1 MVKSS
6 SKYLH
11 KAFKWGIFVS
21 VAFPKTWKELADPT
35 VAFYFQSRF
44 KDTSPQR
51 QAAL

>member
-11 KAFKWGIFVS
+11 KAFKWEIFVS
-21 VAFPKTWKELADPT
+21 LAFPKTWKELADIT
-35 VAFYFQSRF
+35 LAFHFQSRVE
-44 KDTSPQR
+44 DASSQR